1 MKKTYTFTGNQRSG
15 DTPGLYP
22 NYPDVVKLSYQ
33 LDSDK
38 SETNGIVLKTAN
50 NQVLSYKKVS
60 DWSPESSVYQQLEK
74 EPRNFFLGSVCQ
86 EEIEITN
93 NSSVTPQTAQ
103 FLPQNLHF
111 FDITQADGSVVCDAF
126 ANYNFYVDSLESLDS
141 STPFQTQQVV
151 RPSDFYAY
159 NSVKLKYKDTDTVA
173 NNEYSFK
180 TFKEYTKLFTS
191 SDPIE
196 VSFLDKKKIAG
207 MYKPF
212 LSQKNY
218 NKTDGEYASAYAVAA
233 AFGLASSA
241 AADPFAIGDTAPS
254 STPPFPV
261 PFPVPS
267 QQAQQ
272 NNAVG
277 NFKINNVSFL
287 SLDKELIDFTNE
299 RQSVT
304 PFNAEIVSNFNIT
317 PEVQNNEFKELLKD
331 LNIYETFIY
340 NVLDR
345 ATKPF
350 FSLSDDGEKF
360 PVNTSPFLFSSTDA
374 TFTSLGRGLY
384 NIRRAPCVGETLKYA
399 LKQAQFIP
407 PKALPNSQ
415 DSQIKD
421 LVMYGQNDFSN
432 ALASINPTY
441 DKTSSVVAAQSD
453 INRTDFIYR
462 MFEENN
468 SLNGFDSYIFQAK
481 MKEFVDRN
489 FLTIGQRI
497 LDEKGKL
504 RPSPL
509 KNYVEVLAYSVERHR
524 VVTSPEGTTIPEFE
538 KEYIIPASSNKED
551 IIKVIDAGINYNTEY
566 VYRFFCHV
574 ISVGTGVKPLQN
586 QTKANLDI
594 ITSNFLSYP
603 DLRIMKVPLKEI
615 TGVIAFDKPP
625 VYPTVTVLPSRF
637 DAEKVKIVFNDN
649 VSGIKTK
656 PIAIFNEDILTLQ
669 KVVRA
674 NKKDYEGAFA
684 DGKVSFDDIVNFV
697 TSGQSFFT
705 DEAAVISFL
714 NSLLNEFDF
723 SSRSP
728 IVSYQALRLEVAPLN
743 YADFHSALV
752 TTINKNENTGFIDSI
767 TPNKTYYYCF
777 RAINAHGLVSN
788 PSPIIEL
795 SVTQEGEIHTA
806 ELKEYSFPSEVAPAP
821 QPTTAKSNG
830 IVSVGFSEQ
839 AIQPNLQPAKTA
851 LDQAQKLNFQ
861 QIKIGD
867 KNIDPFDPDMFY
879 KVRIKSKSTGR
890 AIDLNFFP
898 KLVTIDKT
906 GQSSAQNLKNL
917 KSKGFFG
924 SDLVELS
931 NLLDV
936 DIKVASKLLT
946 NEEEFRVNTEL
957 IEAIV
962 DKIQNNK
969 LDKQTLE
976 SLLANFSKLKS
987 N

>member
-50 NQVLSYKKVS
+50 NQVLSYKKVF

-111 FDITQADGSVVCDAF
+111 FDITQTNGSVVCDAF

-141 STPFQTQQVV
+141 GTLFQTQQVV

-233 AFGLASSA
+233 GFGN
-241 AADPFAIGDTAPS
+241 GG
-254 STPPFPV
+254 
-261 PFPVPS
+261 
-267 QQAQQ
+267 
-272 NNAVG
+272 VG

-360 PVNTSPFLFSSTDA
+360 PVNTSPFLFLSTDA

-432 ALASINPTY
+432 ALAAINPTY
-441 DKTSSVVAAQSD
+441 NNISFDVATQSN

-574 ISVGTGVKPLQN
+574 ISVGTGVKPLEN
-586 QTKANLDI
+586 QTKSGANLDT
-594 ITSNFLSYP
+594 ITSRFLSYP

-656 PIAIFNEDILTLQ
+656 PIAIFNEDLLTLQ
-669 KVVRA
+669 KVVKA
-674 NKKDYEGAFA
+674 HKKDYEGAFA
-684 DGKVSFDDIVNFV
+684 DGELSFDDLVNFV
-697 TSGQSFFT
+697 TSEQAYVSAIGG
-705 DEAAVISFL
+705 EAAAISIL
-714 NSLLNEFDF
+714 SSLLNEFDF

-728 IVSYQALRLEVAPLN
+728 IVSYQALRLQVAPLN
-743 YADFHSALV
+743 YADFGSALV

-795 SVTQEGEIHTA
+795 SVTQEDEIHTA

-830 IVSVGFSEQ
+830 IISVGFSEQ

>member
-38 SETNGIVLKTAN
+38 SEANGIVLKTAN
-50 NQVLSYKKVS
+50 NQVLSYKKVF

-86 EEIEITN
+86 EEIKITN
-93 NSSVTPQTAQ
+93 NNSVTPQTAQ

-111 FDITQADGSVVCDAF
+111 FDITQANGSVVCDAF

-218 NKTDGEYASAYAVAA
+218 NKTDGEYANAYATAA
-233 AFGLASSA
+233 GFGN
-241 AADPFAIGDTAPS
+241 GG
-254 STPPFPV
+254 
-261 PFPVPS
+261 
-267 QQAQQ
+267 
-272 NNAVG
+272 VG

-287 SLDKELIDFTNE
+287 NLDKELIDFTNE

-407 PKALPNSQ
+407 PKALPDSQ

-421 LVMYGQNDFSN
+421 LVMYGRGDFSN
-432 ALASINPTY
+432 ALAAINPTY
-441 DKTSSVVAAQSD
+441 DNTSFDVATQSN

-524 VVTSPEGTTIPEFE
+524 VVTSPEGTTIPELE

-586 QTKANLDI
+586 QTKSGTILDT

-656 PIAIFNEDILTLQ
+656 PIAIFNEDVLTLQ

-674 NKKDYEGAFA
+674 HKKDYEGAFV
-684 DGKVSFDDIVNFV
+684 DGKLSFDDLVNIV
-697 TSGQSFFT
+697 TAGQAFDST
-705 DEAAVISFL
+705 TGEAAGIPFL

-743 YADFHSALV
+743 YADFGSALV

-795 SVTQEGEIHTA
+795 SVTQEDEIHTA

-851 LDQAQKLNFQ
+851 LDQTQKLNFQ

-906 GQSSAQNLKNL
+906 GQSSAQNLENL